1 MFQFFKNKFSRGKQL
16 EMKDL
21 DGNDLRNGDMVNAL
35 RYDLGVCKISKDQHG
50 FVYDS
55 IETKKQ
61 VSWVKMVD
69 ATTKFQKV
77 RIISSN

>member
-1 MFQFFKNKFSRGKQL
+1 
-16 EMKDL
+16 MKDL
-21 DGNDLRNGDMVNAL
+21 DGNNLRNGDMVSAL
-35 RYDLGVCKISKDQHG
+35 RYDLGVCQISKEKDG
-50 FVYDS
+50 YVYNS

-77 RIISSN
+77 RRISSN

>member
-1 MFQFFKNKFSRGKQL
+1 MFQLFKNKFGKGKRI

-35 RYDLGVCKISKDQHG
+35 RYDLGVCKVSKDQQG
-50 FVYDS
+50 YVYDS

-77 RIISSN
+77 RRISSN

>member
-1 MFQFFKNKFSRGKQL
+1 MFQLFKNKFSKGKRI

-35 RYDLGVCKISKDQHG
+35 RYDLGVCKVSKDQQG
-50 FVYDS
+50 YVYDS

-77 RIISSN
+77 RRISSN